1 MTDILATEFKGV
13 RQFDV
18 LTCPTLEQRDDN
30 CVIDVQSDLFFCED
44 EVFACE
50 SETKISPELF
60 INNDIYISHRIT
72 SAGFENWT
80 LNPDII

>member
-1 MTDILATEFKGV
+1 
-13 RQFDV
+13 
-18 LTCPTLEQRDDN
+18 
-30 CVIDVQSDLFFCED
+30 VINVESALFFCED

-50 SETKISPELF
+50 NETIISPELF

-80 LNPDII
+80 LRPDVIQFFNIGAGFF